1 MSSSSLVSLPPPN
14 VSIAPHPRLSQAHL
28 ASFSFIFFF
37 MHNTSHVHPGGS
49 YLRTN
54 QTFITTLSTASLT
67 RPGGPHHIP
76 LPNSYRS
83 CSASIAAEDLQRIEL
98 FFFFFYLPLILLLWF
113 SFLHRVPFTQ
123 DTLSSRL
130 SVRATVIIQKT
141 YPITSSPRF
150 RCV

>member
-98 FFFFFYLPLILLLWF
+98 FFFFFFFFPSPHTATLVF
-113 SFLHRVPFTQ
+113 SFASCTIHTRYLK
-123 DTLSSRL
+123 LS
-130 SVRATVIIQKT
+130 
-141 YPITSSPRF
+141 PIGEGNRNNTENLPNH
-150 RCV
+150 

>member
-98 FFFFFYLPLILLLWF
+98 FFFFFLPSPHTATLVF
-113 SFLHRVPFTQ
+113 SFASCTIHTRYLK
-123 DTLSSRL
+123 LS
-130 SVRATVIIQKT
+130 
-141 YPITSSPRF
+141 PIGEGNRNNTEDLPNH
-150 RCV
+150 